1 MSRTIMLNLD
11 RPRELR
17 LDYNDLSA
25 LDDAV
30 RETNPQRY
38 GIVKSLLMI
47 GEGDFNFGALRTFY
61 FHAMRSTEK
70 GMNPI
75 RAGRIIQE
83 ALDGGMGFA
92 ELANNALLVLQG
104 MGVLQV
110 EVDEV
115 ADEGE
120 DADQHPTAAQP
131 RAETTAA

>member
-61 FHAMRSTEK
+61 FHALRSTEK

-83 ALDGGMGFA
+83 ALDQGMGFA

-110 EVDEV
+110 EVDDEEQ

-120 DADQHPTAAQP
+120 DAHPTPAQP